1 MGTSSTAVVQAIPGR
16 KALPSGKRQ
25 RRSPEIKRKIVE
37 ETLAPGASVARV
49 ARAHGVNAN
58 QVFQWRR
65 LYHAG
70 RLGAAI
76 TTVSRLLPV
85 SVSEAATTDAMAP
98 SAGEIAVAVPPGGE
112 ASGAQAGTIHLQLRK
127 ARLRIEG
134 RVDPVVLRQV
144 LKALLG

>member
-1 MGTSSTAVVQAIPGR
+1 MDTSSSAVVQTIPAR
-16 KALPSGKRQ
+16 KALPSGRRQ

-37 ETLAPGASVARV
+37 ETLVPGASVARE

-70 RLGAAI
+70 RLSAAI
-76 TTVSRLLPV
+76 TTASRLLPV
-85 SVSEAATTDAMAP
+85 SVSAAATTDAMAP
-98 SAGEIAVAVPPGGE
+98 SANEIAVAVPQGGE
-112 ASGAQAGTIHLQLRK
+112 ASGTQAGTIHLELRK
-127 ARLRIEG
+127 ARLRLEG
-134 RVDPVVLRQV
+134 PVDPVVLRQV

>member
-1 MGTSSTAVVQAIPGR
+1 MGTSRPAVIEAV
-16 KALPSGKRQ
+16 PSGKAVSSKRQ
-25 RRSPEIKRKIVE
+25 HRSPEIKRKIVE

-65 LYHAG
+65 LYRAG
-70 RLGAAI
+70 RLGPIATA
-76 TTVSRLLPV
+76 SRLLPV
-85 SVSEAATTDAMAP
+85 TVSEEAAKDTIVPLASEVSVPVPSGREGVAHAP
-98 SAGEIAVAVPPGGE
+98 
-112 ASGAQAGTIHLQLRK
+112 GTIHLELRK

-134 RVDPVVLRQV
+134 NVDPAMLGLV